1 MGSLKIWLRVPDR
14 SRLELSVTGP
24 PDGGFVSGARLLEDD
39 GTNAAETMLEH
50 DEISP
55 GPHPIKLE
63 KGFSY
68 TIRVRVA
75 ELTPDPITVTI
86 EARIL
91 KPNGDHFGKDYSFP
105 VTGKNGD
112 DPQRA
117 TIIAMMEKAG

>member
-14 SRLELSVTGP
+14 SQLELSVTGP

-39 GTNAAETMLEH
+39 GTNVSEATLEH
-50 DEISP
+50 DDISP
-55 GPHPIKLE
+55 GPHSVKL
-63 KGFSY
+63 KKSFSY

-75 ELTPDPITVTI
+75 EVTPDPITVTI
-86 EARIL
+86 EARIV

-117 TIIAMMEKAG
+117 TIIAVMEKAG

>member
-1 MGSLKIWLRVPDR
+1 MGSLKIWLRVPDK

-24 PDGGFVSGARLLEDD
+24 PDSGFVSGARLLEDD
-39 GTNAAETMLEH
+39 GTNASETMLEH

-55 GPHPIKLE
+55 RPQPITHE
-63 KGFSY
+63 KGFSC

-117 TIIAMMEKAG
+117 TIIAVMENA

>member
-39 GTNAAETMLEH
+39 DQNVSEKMLEH
-50 DEISP
+50 NDISP
-55 GPHPIKLE
+55 GPLPVALE
-63 KGFSY
+63 KGFTY

-75 ELTPDPITVTI
+75 ELTPDPITVAI
-86 EARIL
+86 DARII
-91 KPNGDHFGKDYSFP
+91 KPNGDPFGKDYSFS

-117 TIIAMMEKAG
+117 TIIAVTEKAG